1 MNETAKPIVRIESGL
16 PMVREWQLAAP
27 VDFVFGAGEHIAVFG
42 RNGAGKTK
50 LVEIILGRH
59 PVKKGIIEYAFPSP
73 VRKYV
78 SENVK
83 YLAFKDCYGGETEQ
97 NYYLQQRWNSWDVD
111 DERILLSSGELRKH
125 SLSKVLGTEPCLLIL
140 DNPFV
145 GLDAAS
151 RLVLGEQLRAIVQ
164 GGKTSLMLV
173 LSREDEIPPFM
184 THVVEV
190 KDEVVLPK
198 KRLADWLAERNSE
211 EASRKG
217 MACGPGLACGSGQ
230 ACVPGPDCGSGQDCS
245 SAEVCGSA
253 ETCGPGQAISARD
266 AHCNADSP
274 SSENGPSSRRTADD
288 PASSPEIVRLNKVTI
303 RYGERTI
310 LKDLDWV
317 VRKGEHWSLTGPNGS
332 GKSTL
337 LGLVCAD
344 NPQSYACDI
353 SLFGRKRGSGESIW
367 DIKKHIG
374 YVSPELHRSFKRDI
388 TAERIVANGLRDFHG
403 LFTKA
408 NEEEIRTARK
418 CLERFGAGHLA
429 GTSFLNMSSGEQR
442 IVLLARAFVKNA
454 DLLILDEPFHGLD
467 DENVR
472 MVRGIIEEYC
482 QNPDNTLLMVTHR
495 MEELPSCID
504 HNLTLKVNR

>member
-211 EASRKG
+211 EAGSKG
-217 MACGPGLACGSGQ
+217 M
-230 ACVPGPDCGSGQDCS
+230 ACVPGPDCGSGQTCGSGQDCGS
-245 SAEVCGSA
+245 GQSCGSAEVCGS
-253 ETCGPGQAISARD
+253 GQAISAGD

-274 SSENGPSSRRTADD
+274 STENGPSARRAADD
-288 PASSPEIVRLNKVTI
+288 PASSTEIVRLNKVTI

>member
-198 KRLADWLAERNSE
+198 KRLADWLAERGTE
-211 EASRKG
+211 T
-217 MACGPGLACGSGQ
+217 CGKEQ
-230 ACVPGPDCGSGQDCS
+230 A
-245 SAEVCGSA
+245 
-253 ETCGPGQAISARD
+253 CGPGQAISTGD

-274 SSENGPSSRRTADD
+274 TSENGPSARRATDD
-288 PASSPEIVRLNKVTI
+288 PASSTEIVRLNKVTI

>member
-198 KRLADWLAERNSE
+198 KRLADWLAERE
-211 EASRKG
+211 TETCGKEQ
-217 MACGPGLACGSGQ
+217 ACSSTESCRTVKTCGSGQ
-230 ACVPGPDCGSGQDCS
+230 ACGPR
-245 SAEVCGSA
+245 
-253 ETCGPGQAISARD
+253 QAISTGD

-274 SSENGPSSRRTADD
+274 TLENGPSALQATDA

-467 DENVR
+467 DGNVR

>member
-198 KRLADWLAERNSE
+198 KRLADWLAER
-211 EASRKG
+211 G
-217 MACGPGLACGSGQ
+217 T
-230 ACVPGPDCGSGQDCS
+230 
-245 SAEVCGSA
+245 
-253 ETCGPGQAISARD
+253 ETCGKEQACSPGQAISTGD

-274 SSENGPSSRRTADD
+274 SSENGPSARRAADD

-467 DENVR
+467 DGNVR

>member
-198 KRLADWLAERNSE
+198 KRLADWLAERGTE
-211 EASRKG
+211 T
-217 MACGPGLACGSGQ
+217 CGKEQ
-230 ACVPGPDCGSGQDCS
+230 ACSSTESCRTVKTCGSGQD
-245 SAEVCGSA
+245 
-253 ETCGPGQAISARD
+253 CGPGQAISTGD

-274 SSENGPSSRRTADD
+274 SLENRPSARRAADD

>member
-198 KRLADWLAERNSE
+198 KRLADWLAERGTE
-211 EASRKG
+211 TCRKEQV
-217 MACGPGLACGSGQ
+217 CSSTESCKT
-230 ACVPGPDCGSGQDCS
+230 VKTCGSGQDC
-245 SAEVCGSA
+245 GS
-253 ETCGPGQAISARD
+253 GQAISTGD

-274 SSENGPSSRRTADD
+274 SSENGTSALQAADA

-467 DENVR
+467 DGNVR

>member
-1 MNETAKPIVRIESGL
+1 MSETAKPIVRIESGL

-211 EASRKG
+211 KAGSKG
-217 MACGPGLACGSGQ
+217 MACGPGQDCGSGQ
-230 ACVPGPDCGSGQDCS
+230 A
-245 SAEVCGSA
+245 
-253 ETCGPGQAISARD
+253 ISTED
-266 AHCNADSP
+266 AHSIADSP
-274 SSENGPSSRRTADD
+274 SSENGPSSRQAADA
-288 PASSPEIVRLNKVTI
+288 PASSTEIVRLNKVTI

>member
-1 MNETAKPIVRIESGL
+1 MSETAKPIVRIESGL

-151 RLVLGEQLRAIVQ
+151 RLVLGEQLRAIVE

-217 MACGPGLACGSGQ
+217 MACGPG
-230 ACVPGPDCGSGQDCS
+230 
-245 SAEVCGSA
+245 
-253 ETCGPGQAISARD
+253 QAISTGD
-266 AHCNADSP
+266 AHCNTDSP
-274 SSENGPSSRRTADD
+274 SSENGPSARRAADD
-288 PASSPEIVRLNKVTI
+288 PASSTEIVRLNKVTI
-303 RYGERTI
+303 RYSERTI

>member
-198 KRLADWLAERNSE
+198 KRLADWLAER
-211 EASRKG
+211 G
-217 MACGPGLACGSGQ
+217 T
-230 ACVPGPDCGSGQDCS
+230 
-245 SAEVCGSA
+245 
-253 ETCGPGQAISARD
+253 ETCGKEQACSPGQAISTGD

-274 SSENGPSSRRTADD
+274 SLENRPSARRAADD

-353 SLFGRKRGSGESIW
+353 SLCGRKRGSGESIW

-467 DENVR
+467 DGNVR

>member
-198 KRLADWLAERNSE
+198 KRLADWLAER
-211 EASRKG
+211 G
-217 MACGPGLACGSGQ
+217 T
-230 ACVPGPDCGSGQDCS
+230 
-245 SAEVCGSA
+245 
-253 ETCGPGQAISARD
+253 ETCGKEQACSPGQAISTGD

-274 SSENGPSSRRTADD
+274 SSENGPSARRAADD
-288 PASSPEIVRLNKVTI
+288 PASSTEIVRLNKVTI

-467 DENVR
+467 DGNVR

>member
-1 MNETAKPIVRIESGL
+1 MSETAKPIVRIESGL

-198 KRLADWLAERNSE
+198 KRLADWLAERGTE
-211 EASRKG
+211 T
-217 MACGPGLACGSGQ
+217 CGKEQ
-230 ACVPGPDCGSGQDCS
+230 A
-245 SAEVCGSA
+245 
-253 ETCGPGQAISARD
+253 CGPGQAISTGD

-274 SSENGPSSRRTADD
+274 SSENGPSALQAADA

>member
-198 KRLADWLAERNSE
+198 KRLADWLADRGTET
-211 EASRKG
+211 
-217 MACGPGLACGSGQ
+217 CGKE
-230 ACVPGPDCGSGQDCS
+230 QD
-245 SAEVCGSA
+245 
-253 ETCGPGQAISARD
+253 CGPGQAISTGD

-274 SSENGPSSRRTADD
+274 TLENGPSALQATDA